1 MLILAKAAMAILLG
15 FILAI
20 VTGLVLIPIFRKFHI
35 GQYVSHY
42 IGERHLKKEGTPTMG
57 GLIFIIPTLIALF
70 LLYINGSIEITHS
83 LIILIFVFVSY
94 AILGFVDDY
103 LKIKFHNNKGLTIVS
118 KL

>member
-42 IGERHLKKEGTPTMG
+42 IGERHLKRGYSNHGRINIYYTYFNCF
-57 GLIFIIPTLIALF
+57 IFTL
-70 LLYINGSIEITHS
+70 Y
-83 LIILIFVFVSY
+83 
-94 AILGFVDDY
+94 
-103 LKIKFHNNKGLTIVS
+103 
-118 KL
+118 